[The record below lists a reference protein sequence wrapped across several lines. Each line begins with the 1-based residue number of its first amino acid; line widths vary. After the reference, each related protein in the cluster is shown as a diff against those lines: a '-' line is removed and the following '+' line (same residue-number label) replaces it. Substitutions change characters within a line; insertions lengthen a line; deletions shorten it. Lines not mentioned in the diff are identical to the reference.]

1 MPLAAAYLILIHL
14 TPSLLSRSLPIF
26 RLGKSADGW
35 NRHRWRDAGGKMKR
49 KGGRKTGEGEEE
61 ILVRR
66 RHRQFNGRVSR
77 HKIWR
82 PLSGRFSKNH
92 CTSKYWSRNFP
103 ADIRFPGVSCFNV
116 IDLFHLSYT
125 IHFTLMNR
133 VSNEHTRPNRPRTEG
148 ICVDMLFLKNIKNI
162 WNIKVAIF
170 VIN

>member
-1 MPLAAAYLILIHL
+1 MDGTGTGGETRAAKG
-14 TPSLLSRSLPIF
+14 RE
-26 RLGKSADGW
+26 RE
-35 NRHRWRDAGGKMKR
+35 GGKV
-49 KGGRKTGEGEEE
+49 GRGKKKLQSGDATDSLTAEFPATKFGA
-61 ILVRR
+61 
-66 RHRQFNGRVSR
+66 HPRVAS
-77 HKIWR
+77 
-82 PLSGRFSKNH
+82 PKNH

-125 IHFTLMNR
+125 IHLTLMNR
-133 VSNEHTRPNRPRTEG
+133 VSNGHTRPNRPRTEG